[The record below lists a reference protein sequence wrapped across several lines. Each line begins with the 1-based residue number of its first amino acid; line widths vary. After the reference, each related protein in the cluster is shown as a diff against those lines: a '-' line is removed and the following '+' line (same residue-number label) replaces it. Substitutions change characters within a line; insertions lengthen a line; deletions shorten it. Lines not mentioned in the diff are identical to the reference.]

1 MVPDQEVKFLGKQW
15 WSGSQYLSIQRTS
28 PYLPGLLNDLF
39 FKDRYKVLPWQS
51 YYVLIEICT
60 KGDSP
65 KLFFLYDTLGPCIHI
80 HVSSVNFWER
90 DNSTVFSYVILNL
103 SDLTYSLPNKK
114 RNEKDNKIAKLNNDM
129 LVPIKICE
137 RAYTHFMHVTF
148 VFVFA
153 THWPLFCFFKRWK
166 INWNVQNK
174 WTCIVTTKHPQY
186 NVYVPYNVGGY
197 INDACPH
204 ATSADNQLTGH

>member
-1 MVPDQEVKFLGKQW
+1 MIPPKFFFYMILWGHVYIYM
-15 WSGSQYLSIQRTS
+15 YL
-28 PYLPGLLNDLF
+28 
-39 FKDRYKVLPWQS
+39 
-51 YYVLIEICT
+51 VLIFGNVITQPCFPT
-60 KGDSP
+60 LFSTCQIWHTPSP
-65 KLFFLYDTLGPCIHI
+65 I
-80 HVSSVNFWER
+80 
-90 DNSTVFSYVILNL
+90 
-103 SDLTYSLPNKK
+103 KK

-186 NVYVPYNVGGY
+186 KLHVPYIVGGY

-204 ATSADNQLTGH
+204 ATSTDNQLTGHEKNREK

>member
-1 MVPDQEVKFLGKQW
+1 M
-15 WSGSQYLSIQRTS
+15 IR
-28 PYLPGLLNDLF
+28 
-39 FKDRYKVLPWQS
+39 
-51 YYVLIEICT
+51 
-60 KGDSP
+60 
-65 KLFFLYDTLGPCIHI
+65 TLGPCIHI

-153 THWPLFCFFKRWK
+153 TH
-166 INWNVQNK
+166 
-174 WTCIVTTKHPQY
+174 
-186 NVYVPYNVGGY
+186 
-197 INDACPH
+197 
-204 ATSADNQLTGH
+204 